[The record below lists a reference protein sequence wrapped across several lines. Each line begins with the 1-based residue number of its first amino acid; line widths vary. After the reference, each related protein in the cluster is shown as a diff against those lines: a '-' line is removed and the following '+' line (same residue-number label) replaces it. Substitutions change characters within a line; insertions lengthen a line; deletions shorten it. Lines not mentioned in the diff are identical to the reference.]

1 VVDDAREPWMAI
13 AGFMAAFLTLMAALL
28 VFQRRHS
35 PHPELPRKLLHA
47 GSGLLTL
54 SFPFLFAELWPVLV
68 LTGGSAL
75 TIAAI
80 KFLRPLRRPLGGVV
94 DGVSRTTLGE
104 IYFPIAV
111 AIVFWLSRGKSPLLF
126 CIPILVLTVADATCA
141 LVGMRYGQTR
151 FAGANKSFEGSVAFL
166 VVAFFCIH
174 VPLLL
179 WSDVGRVE
187 TLLIS
192 LTLAL
197 LVMLLEGSAWRGLD
211 NLFIPIGGF
220 FLLQAALPLGSN
232 ELFRRF
238 FVTLSLVV
246 VILASR
252 RSTTMLDDSLL
263 AGAFLCYVTWA
274 LAGWRWLVPPVIG
287 YVGFSLYS
295 HDAYDRGRRFHTV
308 AAMLAIWAA
317 AVVWL
322 ALSRMWREPAFVY
335 PFTLVFAAHIAIFG
349 LSRMAHRHSGR
360 PLMAL
365 AVQSILQSWVMFF
378 LPYIAVTG
386 VTLQNLALALLA
398 GPAIA
403 FAVAAFVRTEPGI
416 RDTPQ
421 TLSRWARQAA
431 SAAAGSALGWIAMT
445 AFDSFV

>member
-1 VVDDAREPWMAI
+1 MAI
-13 AGFMAAFLTLMAALL
+13 AVFMAAFLTLIAALV
-28 VFQRRHS
+28 VFQRRYS

-68 LTGGSAL
+68 LTAGSAL
-75 TIAAI
+75 ILGAI
-80 KFLRPLRRPLGGVV
+80 KFLRPLGRPLSGVV

-126 CIPILVLTVADATCA
+126 CIPILVLTVADATGA

-151 FAGANKSFEGSVAFL
+151 FAGANKSFEGSVAFI
-166 VVAFFCIH
+166 VAAFFCIH

-179 WSDVGRVE
+179 WSDVGRSE

-220 FLLQAALPLGSN
+220 FLLQAALPLGAN

-238 FVTLSLVV
+238 FVTLVLVV
-246 VILASR
+246 VILTSR

-308 AAMLAIWAA
+308 AAMLAVWAA

-322 ALSRMWREPAFVY
+322 ALSRMWREPALVY

-349 LSRMAHRHSGR
+349 LSRMAHRHQGR
-360 PLMAL
+360 PLMPL
-365 AVQSILQSWVMFF
+365 AVQAILQSWVMFL

-403 FAVAAFVRTEPGI
+403 LAVAAFVRTEPGI

-431 SAAAGSALGWIAMT
+431 SAAAGSALGWLAMT

>member
-1 VVDDAREPWMAI
+1 
-13 AGFMAAFLTLMAALL
+13 MAAFLTLIAALQL
-28 VFQRRHS
+28 FQRRYA
-35 PHPELPRKLLHA
+35 PHPELPRKVLHA

-54 SFPFLFAELWPVLV
+54 SFPFLFTETWPVLI
-68 LTGGSAL
+68 LTGGSAITL
-75 TIAAI
+75 AAI
-80 KFLRPLRRPLGGVV
+80 KFLKPLRKPLGRVV

-151 FAGANKSFEGSVAFL
+151 FAGANKSLEGSVAFI

-174 VPLLL
+174 VPLIL
-179 WSDVGRVE
+179 WSDVGRIE
-187 TLLIS
+187 ALLIS

-220 FLLQAALPLGSN
+220 FLLQASMPLGVD
-232 ELFRRF
+232 ELLRRF
-238 FVTLSLVV
+238 LVTVALVV
-246 VILASR
+246 IVFASR
-252 RSTTMLDDSLL
+252 RWTTMLDDSLL
-263 AGAFLCYVTWA
+263 AGAFLCYITWA
-274 LAGWRWLVPPVIG
+274 LAGWQWLVPPAIG

-295 HDAYDRGRRFHTV
+295 QDALDRGRRFHTV
-308 AAMLAIWAA
+308 AAMLAVWAA

-322 ALSRMWREPAFVY
+322 ALSRLWREPGLVY
-335 PFTLVFAAHIAIFG
+335 PFTLVFASHIAIFG
-349 LSRMAHRHSGR
+349 LSRMAHRQAGR
-360 PLMAL
+360 ALMPLAIR
-365 AVQSILQSWVMFF
+365 AILQSWVMLF
-378 LPYIAVTG
+378 LPYVAIMG
-386 VTLQNLALALLA
+386 INPQNIALALLA

-403 FAVAAFVRTEPGI
+403 LAVAAFVRSEPGI

-431 SAAAGSALGWIAMT
+431 SAAAGSAVGWMAMT